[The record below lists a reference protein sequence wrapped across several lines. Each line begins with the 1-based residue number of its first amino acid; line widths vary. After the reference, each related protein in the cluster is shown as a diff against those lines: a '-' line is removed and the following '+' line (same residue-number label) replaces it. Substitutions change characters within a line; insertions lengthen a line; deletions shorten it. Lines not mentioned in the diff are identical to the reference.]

1 MTLLGE
7 LFCSHLC
14 PHLIL
19 PHSSGRTPFSV
30 LDFSV
35 YDTPLRIV
43 LFASVSTPVDSL
55 SVRAAFL
62 WIFLSTPIIW
72 IFCLKLWS
80 SFAARSPAS
89 LFAAARSPASLFAAA
104 RSLASLFAA
113 ARSQASLFAA
123 ARSPTSLFAT
133 RSRLLASRLFECC
146 DENSV
151 SVLDCLF
158 IYRQFQILKSIFL
171 CRYSLNNRPRYF
183 I

>member
-1 MTLLGE
+1 M
-7 LFCSHLC
+7 FCSHLC

-43 LFASVSTPVDSL
+43 LFASVSTPVDSP
-55 SVRAAFL
+55 SVRAVFL

-89 LFAAARSPASLFAAA
+89 IFAAARSPASLFAAA
-104 RSLASLFAA
+104 RTRPLSSRRLGLRPLSSRRLGLRPLSLRDIVNAFYWLNRLLS
-113 ARSQASLFAA
+113 
-123 ARSPTSLFAT
+123 
-133 RSRLLASRLFECC
+133 SRLWHP
-146 DENSV
+146 
-151 SVLDCLF
+151 
-158 IYRQFQILKSIFL
+158 II
-171 CRYSLNNRPRYF
+171 PREF
-183 I
+183 G